1 MAGPRTWRPR
11 PIRQRFTTNPTYVP
25 FDWIG
30 ELEKHRLFQKLGERN
45 TAPVPLRQTV
55 EDYIAAQHA
64 RSGLSLEAMTA
75 SQAAQ
80 FDTEMQALLF
90 PFAKSGLLTFHVV
103 GGITWGRPLSGEN

>member
-1 MAGPRTWRPR
+1 MPNVLMPSIFRCPCLHSPLRPLQSLPPISPGCLPGLR
-11 PIRQRFTTNPTYVP
+11 PTRPS
-25 FDWIG
+25 
-30 ELEKHRLFQKLGERN
+30 H
-45 TAPVPLRQTV
+45 TAPLPLRKTG

-64 RSGLSLEAMTA
+64 GSGLSLETTTA